1 MGHTPLKLSH
11 INQISFFKDVWV
23 LQPLPLD
30 KILKRSGCSSVN
42 TERGWMHTKPPENKE
57 PVFFTQISN
66 LDPIILKLKQCNL
79 LFKVTE
85 NSHVRLKKWV
95 NKWHRKKKTMIM
107 KRLQILD
114 YVKGNIT
121 CAWQNKA
128 GDYQNINNTL
138 PFNRIS
144 RTDHSNYCQI
154 RYIWSSACGKRG
166 VKNGKQ
172 PSHLSLSTIYYK
184 DACFL

>member
-11 INQISFFKDVWV
+11 INQISFFKDVFWV
-23 LQPLPLD
+23 LPPLPLD
-30 KILKRSGCSSVN
+30 KTLKRSGCSSVN

-57 PVFFTQISN
+57 PVFFTQIGN
-66 LDPIILKLKQCNL
+66 LNPIILKLKQCNL

-85 NSHVRLKKWV
+85 NSHVRLK
-95 NKWHRKKKTMIM
+95 NGLINGTGRKKTMIM

-121 CAWQNKA
+121 CAWRSKA
-128 GDYQNINNTL
+128 GNHQNINNTL
-138 PFNRIS
+138 PFDRIS
-144 RTDHSNYCQI
+144 RTDHSNYYQI

-166 VKNGKQ
+166 VKYGKQ
-172 PSHLSLSTIYYK
+172 PFHLSLSTI
-184 DACFL
+184 